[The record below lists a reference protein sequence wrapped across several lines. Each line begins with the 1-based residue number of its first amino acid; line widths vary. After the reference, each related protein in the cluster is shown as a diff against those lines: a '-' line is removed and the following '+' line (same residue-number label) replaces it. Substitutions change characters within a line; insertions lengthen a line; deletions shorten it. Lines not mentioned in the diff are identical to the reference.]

1 MALQDIEVKAKELD
15 LEIQKLSELTDA
27 GNLDTA
33 KIRDNS
39 HPRKNR
45 RASLLF

>member
-27 GNLDTA
+27 GNLM
-33 KIRDNS
+33 NS
-39 HPRKNR
+39 SRQRKR
-45 RASLLF
+45 